1 MSNNALIFQE
11 HQMKNLNSRA
21 YAKTFTTRLSNDQF
35 KHLKEMT
42 NPSEYLRGLIMRDIQ
57 VVNHEDT

>member
-1 MSNNALIFQE
+1 
-11 HQMKNLNSRA
+11 MKNLNSRA